1 MLLPAGS
8 PPWTILTHIGRRANR
23 QVYTMP
29 ESSIEWQATELDG
42 IDLAVFVRNT
52 LHELPPP
59 VVDNLPPV
67 KKPL

>member
-1 MLLPAGS
+1 
-8 PPWTILTHIGRRANR
+8 
-23 QVYTMP
+23 MP

-59 VVDNLPPV
+59 VVNNLPPV